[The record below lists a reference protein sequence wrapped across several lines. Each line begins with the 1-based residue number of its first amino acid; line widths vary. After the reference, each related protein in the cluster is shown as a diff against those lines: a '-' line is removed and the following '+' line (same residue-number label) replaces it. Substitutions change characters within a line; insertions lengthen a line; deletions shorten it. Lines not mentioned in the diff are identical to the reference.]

1 MTHAEGTKVAENRRA
16 RFDYF
21 IEQTFEA
28 GIMLV
33 GTEVKSLRAG
43 TVSLSES
50 YAGEIQG
57 ELYLLNAH
65 IQEYTKAGI
74 KTQHEVRR
82 PRKLL
87 LHRKEVGKLL
97 GAIRKDGMTIV
108 PIMIYFDKRG
118 YAKIQIGLAKGKKQH
133 DKRETEKKRDW
144 AREKSRIMAH
154 KGL

>member
-1 MTHAEGTKVAENRRA
+1 VTEPEGRKVAENRRA

-50 YAGEIQG
+50 YAGEIKG
-57 ELYLLNAH
+57 EIYLLNAH
-65 IQEYTKAGI
+65 IQEYAKAGI
-74 KTQHEVRR
+74 KTQHELRR

-87 LHRKEVGKLL
+87 LHRKEVDKLL
-97 GAIRKDGMTIV
+97 GAIRRDGMTIV
-108 PIMIYFDKRG
+108 PTMIYFDKRG
-118 YAKIQIGLAKGKKQH
+118 YAKVQIGLGKGKKQH

-144 AREKSRIMAH
+144 AREKSRIMAN
-154 KGL
+154 KSL

>member
-1 MTHAEGTKVAENRRA
+1 MTEPEGRKVAENRRA

-50 YAGEIQG
+50 YAGEIKG
-57 ELYLLNAH
+57 EIYLLNAH
-65 IQEYTKAGI
+65 IQEYAKAGI
-74 KTQHEVRR
+74 KTQHELRR

-87 LHRKEVGKLL
+87 LHRKEVDKLL
-97 GAIRKDGMTIV
+97 GAIRRDGMTIV
-108 PIMIYFDKRG
+108 PTMIYFDKRG
-118 YAKIQIGLAKGKKQH
+118 YAKVQIGLGKGKKQH

-144 AREKSRIMAH
+144 AREKSRIMAN
-154 KGL
+154 KSL